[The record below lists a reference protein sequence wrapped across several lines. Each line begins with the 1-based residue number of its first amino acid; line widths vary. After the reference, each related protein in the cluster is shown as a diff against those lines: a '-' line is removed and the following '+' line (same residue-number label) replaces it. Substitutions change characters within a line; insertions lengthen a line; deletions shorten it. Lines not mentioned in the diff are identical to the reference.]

1 MKITKL
7 SGTGFRYGAT
17 VRLTRSGQSYME
29 ARYVRVVSS
38 KKITCTLDLTG
49 ALPGA
54 WNVVVINTDEG
65 RGTLRNGF
73 TVLPPLPTITSITP
87 DNAGSGNPALST
99 AVIGTN
105 FVSGAQ
111 VVLRRNGHD
120 DIVANPGTFI
130 SSTRLD
136 CVFDLTGADDWYYE
150 VVVTNPDGGS
160 ATLQYGFYVNPAPDV
175 RSIRPSSAGTGNPA
189 FTAQIRGRHFEEGLV
204 VKLTRTGCPD
214 IVASSV
220 EVRYGTTIS
229 CSLDLSTAELGA
241 WDVHV
246 INPDGGR
253 SVLPAGFTVTSNPTL
268 TSITPDNAG
277 SGNPAFQALIT
288 GANFDPL
295 AAFKLQR
302 GSTNIQASTT
312 SVDESRTYADCT
324 FDLRGASVGP
334 WDVVVTN
341 PDGGTATLVRG
352 FRVNQ
357 YPRVYA
363 ITPNS
368 APGGK
373 ASVPVAI
380 SGNLFFSG
388 AQVSLEREGEPAID
402 AREEVVTPYYAIT
415 CTLDLTNALPGAWD
429 VVVTNPDGGRGT
441 LPAGF
446 TVTPGPT
453 VTSITPNSAR
463 TGEIVQIT
471 DLAGDLFQAGATV
484 RLTHEELPGIDA
496 TEVDVVSPQEITCSI
511 DLTGAS
517 PGAWNVVVTNPD
529 GGSGS
534 LGGGFTVDSLPP
546 PTVTS
551 IEPDWA
557 NSENGV
563 VSVTVTGTGFVNG
576 TSDEK
581 TSFRLS
587 RTGHTD
593 IEAEN
598 ETVLSTSEMTGTL
611 DLSQAASGSWDVV
624 VTNPDS
630 QSGVLPNG
638 FTVNPPPS
646 PTSIT
651 PASAGSGAAEVRITI
666 QGSHLDHTD
675 TVVLVRGDL
684 TITASNLSFSAEQIT
699 GTLDLRD
706 AEPGPYE
713 LVVRDTYAGEGTL
726 PNAFTVNPAPI
737 VSGITPDK
745 GRTGEVMEA
754 AEVSGSSFAQ
764 GAIVRLTREGH
775 ADITAM
781 EVIVVS
787 HEHIT
792 CTLDLYEAEPGP
804 WSVSVINPD
813 AGMGTLTDGFTVTAV
828 QTLTSIEVTPSD
840 ITLYNGSQQQ
850 FEAIGR
856 DQDENPVT
864 ITPEWS
870 CDAWV
875 GTIDPQSGLFD
886 ATGWGT
892 GTINATF
899 EGVTGTAQVHIPS
912 ILPEVINDPD
922 YRLEKKYSP
931 YILTR
936 PMTIDYG
943 ARLTIEPGVMIK
955 AQSGIRN
962 ATIIVYGVL
971 HADGAIRDAEGN
983 ITAVDPVTI
992 TSLKDDDPVYG
1003 DTNGDGPSQPRCGDW
1018 FIVYFY
1024 NPAEASTL
1032 SHCVMRYGGGSGTE
1046 EMNLVLDGSHLI
1058 ENTVMSDYTRVGVE
1072 VRGGSPLIRDC
1083 LFHRLDEVSGAL
1095 TQTAVSV
1102 LGGSPTVED
1111 CTASGL
1117 AGTGLVAKGGT
1128 PVFRNNTIANCASG
1142 IVVAKEPGY
1151 GEPCPALT
1159 GNRIHACAGD
1169 TIYMSDCSWSAL
1181 SANTWKRPGGED
1193 PSDCNGINGIRV
1205 QGTYSSDMRWNNANP
1220 DLPFVLYDTGQP
1232 SGVTVTTGATLT
1244 IEPGTRIKAGAAS
1257 SIWVWG
1263 RLQAP
1268 GTSDQHITM
1277 TSIFNLDGGSTYNLA
1292 PIQNPTPGD
1301 WKGIRLENTDP
1312 ALASSLSFCDVSYA
1326 GGIPTT
1332 DGGAIGVRGDH
1343 QVTSCSISC
1352 CASDGVHVFSGSPLV
1367 RDLST
1372 YQVKLLGG
1380 DPPPAPAM
1388 ASVRVVDGS
1397 ALVENSSGSTASM
1410 QDGDYGVWIEGGSP
1424 TIQNGLHINGMRAV
1438 GVQITGGTPAV
1449 QGNLI
1454 ESCQYGIKIDGC
1466 DAMTTVAENTVNN
1479 CTEFLG
1485 RVENGLENLQIFDNS
1500 GSGCRINGI
1509 ELSAYS
1515 WFATNS
1521 IRLMANLVPYT
1532 MTESDFT
1539 VPAGSTLVIDPGVII
1554 KWLDVRMTVAGSL
1567 QCVGTQQDRICITSL
1582 YDDSVG
1588 GPTSNDGLPHYPSY
1602 NDWGGISLAND
1613 QCFVQW
1619 TRLAYGGSGNALLNV
1634 ENCSPILS
1642 KLTIDGGTSYGD
1654 RGGTGI
1660 RLSGDTCTRIDD
1672 DEPGATTISYC
1683 DVAVLVDLDDHSRPG
1698 QPIVNGCNL
1707 WDSNYGVQLL
1717 NGDPENPF
1725 NAEWND
1731 WCHFGVENGPAPA
1744 GDGSA
1749 VSDFETTDVL
1759 PWKGL
1764 GQNHEQD
1771 HDNDETQPEVGISYS
1786 VYDRPGAVDACE
1798 GLATVFALDGAT
1810 IRQRRGNVAPSEPHY
1825 PLLLS
1830 GRERDLR
1837 DYYLNPGDPQT
1848 EGQDPLSS
1856 DNVDLVMNAGHGW
1869 LKQPPGSGDS
1879 IIDYQNGM
1887 GPNGGLLPSSSLGWG
1902 DQDLE
1907 WAIVYN
1913 CRLLARNDQADV
1925 AAEMPDRAGTPG
1937 VVPEDVQYNEN
1948 DYYTLLD
1955 VESRFRYRTVAKGL
1969 HLLMGMGTKCWMTG
1983 AVGVETAQRITQPD
1997 PRNMTDAW
2005 KLANYH
2011 NQAQDRRD
2019 EAQVWEDRS
2028 IWDPYNLAVVYGAS
2042 ESFGDFFFGH
2052 GPQSSDPGLNS
2063 GRRLEYQVCDYV
2075 REDGGYVELPS
2086 SELPKGNIVVVT
2098 TNYNVQPG
2106 QEVEFIALSEGGPG
2120 ETPQPFDSGVIVRFR
2135 KTEAEGTRQYIQQPA
2150 TFIDEHRVRVV
2161 IPSNVERGKD
2171 YQVLFLNH
2179 NMNFGYLEVDLHIEE
2194 ALPPP

>member
-1 MKITKL
+1 MRITKL
-7 SGTGFRYGAT
+7 SGTGFRDGAS
-17 VRLTRSGQSYME
+17 VRLTRSGQNSIE
-29 ARYVRVVSS
+29 AKYVRVVSS
-38 KKITCTLDLTG
+38 KKITCTLDLSG
-49 ALPGA
+49 APPGS
-54 WNVVVINTDEG
+54 WNVVVINPDG
-65 RGTLRNGF
+65 KRGTLHNGF
-73 TVLPPLPTITSITP
+73 SVLAPLPTISSITP
-87 DNAGSGNPALST
+87 DNAGSGNPAVYTILT
-99 AVIGTN
+99 GAN
-105 FVSGAQ
+105 FVTGAQ
-111 VVLRRNGHD
+111 VALRRNGRD
-120 DIVANPGTFI
+120 DIVANPATVV
-130 SSTRLD
+130 SPTRID
-136 CVFDLTGADDWYYE
+136 GVFDLTGADDWYYD
-150 VVVTNPDGGS
+150 VVVTNPGGGS
-160 ATLQYGFYVNPAPDV
+160 ATLQFGFYVNPAPEV
-175 RSIRPSSAGTGNPA
+175 RSIRPSSGGTGNPA
-189 FTAQIRGRHFEEGLV
+189 FIAQIRGRHFEEGLL
-204 VKLTRTGCPD
+204 VKLTRSGCPD
-214 IVASSV
+214 IIATVL

-229 CSLDLSTAELGA
+229 LSLDLSNAALGA

-253 SVLPAGFTVTSNPTL
+253 SLLTGGFTVTSNPTIL
-268 TSITPDNAG
+268 SITPDNAG
-277 SGNPAFQALIT
+277 SGNPSFEAVIT
-288 GANFDPL
+288 GANFDFQ

-302 GSTNIQASTT
+302 GSNTIWASTT
-312 SVDESRTYADCT
+312 SVDESHTHATCT
-324 FDLRGASVGP
+324 FDLVGASAGP
-334 WDVVVTN
+334 WNLVVTN
-341 PDGGTATLVRG
+341 LDGGTATLARG
-352 FRVNQ
+352 FTVNQ
-357 YPRVYA
+357 YPRVYG
-363 ITPNS
+363 IIPNS
-368 APGGK
+368 APSGK
-373 ASVPVAI
+373 ANQPATVN
-380 SGNLFFSG
+380 GNLFSPG
-388 AQVSLEREGEPAID
+388 AQVSLEMEGKPSIQAEGEN
-402 AREEVVTPYYAIT
+402 VLSYYTIN
-415 CTLDLTNALPGAWD
+415 CTFDLTGATPGVWD
-429 VVVTNPDGGRGT
+429 VVVTNPDGGRG
-441 LPAGF
+441 LLAGGF
-446 TVTPGPT
+446 TVIPGP
-453 VTSITPNSAR
+453 VLTSITPSSAR

-471 DLAGDLFQAGATV
+471 DLAGDRFQDGATV
-484 RLTHEELPGIDA
+484 RLTRDGQPDITA
-496 TEVDVVSPQEITCSI
+496 TEVVVVSAQKITCTL

-529 GGSGS
+529 DGSGS

-646 PTSIT
+646 PASIT
-651 PASAGSGAAEVRITI
+651 PASAGSGAQEVRVTI
-666 QGSHLDHTD
+666 VGTHLDHTD

-684 TITASNLSFSAEQIT
+684 TITASNLSFSEEQIT

-875 GTIDPQSGLFD
+875 GTIDSQSGLFD

-922 YRLEKKYSP
+922 YRLEKRYSP

-936 PMTIDYG
+936 PMTINYG

-955 AQSGIRN
+955 AQSGLRN
-962 ATIIVYGVL
+962 ATIIVDGVL
-971 HADGAIRDAEGN
+971 QADGAIRDAEGN
-983 ITAVDPVTI
+983 ITAVDPITI

-1024 NPAEASTL
+1024 NSIEPSTL

-1102 LGGSPTVED
+1102 LGGSPVVED

-1128 PVFRNNTIANCASG
+1128 PTFRNNTITGCASG

-1151 GEPCPALT
+1151 VEPYPSVT
-1159 GNRIHACAGD
+1159 GNRIHSCSGD
-1169 TIYMSDCSWSAL
+1169 TIYMSDCSWSEL
-1181 SANTWKRPGGED
+1181 SGNTWKRPEGED
-1193 PSDCNGINGIRV
+1193 PSDGNGINGIRV
-1205 QGTYSSDMRWNNANP
+1205 QGTYSSDMRWDNSNP

-1232 SGVTVTTGATLT
+1232 SGITVTTGATLA
-1244 IEPGTRIKAGAAS
+1244 IEPGTRIKAGEQS
-1257 SIWVWG
+1257 TIWVWG
-1263 RLQAP
+1263 RLQAG
-1268 GTSDQHITM
+1268 GTSDQHVTI
-1277 TSIFNLDGGSTYNLA
+1277 TSIYDTVGGQTYNLPPA
-1292 PIQNPTPGD
+1292 QNPNPGD
-1301 WKGIRLENTDP
+1301 WKGIRLENTEP
-1312 ALASSLSFCDVSYA
+1312 LQASTLSFCDISYV
-1326 GGIPTT
+1326 GGIAPI

-1372 YQVKLLGG
+1372 YQVKILGG

-1438 GVQITGGTPAV
+1438 GVQITRGTPAV

-1485 RVENGLENLQIFDNS
+1485 RVDDGLENLQIFANS
-1500 GSGCRINGI
+1500 GTGCRINGI

-1521 IRLMANLVPYT
+1521 IRFMANLVPYT
-1532 MTESDFT
+1532 MTENDFT

-1588 GPTSNDGLPHYPSY
+1588 GPTSNDGLIHYPSY

-1619 TRLAYGGSGNALLNV
+1619 TRLAYGGSGSALLNV
-1634 ENCSPILS
+1634 DNCSPILS
-1642 KLTIDGGTSYGD
+1642 KLIIDGGTSYGD

-1683 DVAVLVDLDDHSRPG
+1683 DVAVLVDLDDYSRPD

-1717 NGDPENPF
+1717 NSDPENPF

-1759 PWKGL
+1759 PWHGL

-1771 HDNDETQPEVGISYS
+1771 NDYDETQPEVGISYS
-1786 VYDRPGAVDACE
+1786 IFNIPGAVDACE
-1798 GLATVFALDGAT
+1798 GLATVFALDGAR
-1810 IRQRRGNVAPSEPHY
+1810 IRQRRGNEPEY
-1825 PLLLS
+1825 PPLLA
-1830 GRERDLR
+1830 GRERDSR
-1837 DYYLNPGDPQT
+1837 DYFQNPGDPKT

-1869 LKQPPGSGDS
+1869 LQRAAGSVVS
-1879 IIDYQNGM
+1879 IIDYQNGL
-1887 GPNGGLLPSSSLGWG
+1887 GLNGGVLHSSSLGWG

-1913 CRLLARNDQADV
+1913 CKLFAGDNQADV
-1925 AAEMPDRAGTPG
+1925 AAHVPDRSAKPG
-1937 VVPEDVQYNEN
+1937 VVPEDTPYNPA
-1948 DYYTLLD
+1948 DYSNLPD
-1955 VESRFRYRTVAKGL
+1955 IDRRFNAVTVAKGL
-1969 HLLMGMGTKCWMTG
+1969 HLLMGMGTKAWMDG
-1983 AVGVETAQRITQPD
+1983 VVGTETARSITQPG
-1997 PRNMTDAW
+1997 PRNIKEAW

-2019 EAQVWEDRS
+2019 EAQIWEERS
-2028 IWDPYNLAVVYGAS
+2028 IWDPYNLAVVYGATN
-2042 ESFGDFFFGH
+2042 SFGDFFFGH
-2052 GPQSSDPGLNS
+2052 GPQSDDPNADSDTS
-2063 GRRLEYQVCDYV
+2063 WEFEVCDYV
-2075 REDGGYVELPS
+2075 NDDGGFVELPD
-2086 SELPKGNIVVVT
+2086 SELPKSDITVVT
-2098 TNYNVQPG
+2098 VDHIVQPG
-2106 QEVEFIALSEGGPG
+2106 EEVEFTALSVGGPG
-2120 ETPQPFDSGVIVRFR
+2120 ETPQPFDPGVIVRFR
-2135 KTEAEGTRQYIQQPA
+2135 KTGAEGTRQYIQQPVA
-2150 TFIDEHRVRVV
+2150 FIDEHRVRVV
-2161 IPSNVERGKD
+2161 VPSSVERGQD

-2179 NMNFGYLEVDLHIEE
+2179 NMHFGYLEVDLHIEE
-2194 ALPPP
+2194 EPPPL